1 MNNKSLIATAAI
13 ALAFCLTGC
22 NSTRKASTANTAG
35 VVKTETLGQTKAAI
49 SNVLYGEWTAFDVKG
64 KAVTGDERPY
74 IIFEKN
80 NDNPY
85 LVNCYANNGCNTL
98 NGMMSVTPGGKMQ
111 SSSQFASTMRLCP
124 DAPYEI
130 GFTEAINYVDNYSLE
145 KIGNEYLLYLK
156 NAAGQTLMVLRKAD
170 AGFMNGAWRVA
181 RLGDKD
187 IPAATRMEMVIDIP
201 ELKIHGNAP
210 CNIFN
215 GSIFIDPAKQNSIQ
229 FRDIATTRM
238 ACPDLQLE
246 QQLMV
251 ALEQVETVVQ
261 GRDND
266 TAILKDDQGQQLMVL
281 KRINLENAASEDR
294 Q

>member
-1 MNNKSLIATAAI
+1 MYNKSLMATAAI
-13 ALAFCLTGC
+13 ALAICLTGC
-22 NSTRKASTANTAG
+22 NSTRKTATATTAG

-64 KAVTGDERPY
+64 KAVTGDDRPY

-111 SSSQFASTMRLCP
+111 SSSQFASTMRMCP

-130 GFTEAINYVDNYSLE
+130 GFTEAINYVDNYTLE
-145 KIGNEYLLYLK
+145 KIGSEYLLYLK

-170 AGFMNGAWRVA
+170 AGFMNGAWRVT
-181 RLGDKD
+181 RLGGKD
-187 IPAATRMEMVIDIP
+187 ISDNTQMEMVIDIP
-201 ELKIHGNAP
+201 ELKVHGNAP
-210 CNIFN
+210 CNVFN

-238 ACPDLQLE
+238 SCPELQLE
-246 QQLMV
+246 QELLV
-251 ALEQVETVVQ
+251 ALEQVETVVP
-261 GRDND
+261 GHDE
-266 TAILKDDQGQQLMVL
+266 TAILKDDQGRQLMVL
-281 KRINLENAASEDR
+281 KRINLENAASQE
-294 Q
+294 QQ

>member
-1 MNNKSLIATAAI
+1 MYNKSLMATAAI
-13 ALAFCLTGC
+13 ALAICLTGC
-22 NSTRKASTANTAG
+22 NSTRKTATATTAG

-64 KAVTGDERPY
+64 KAVTGDDRPY

-111 SSSQFASTMRLCP
+111 SSSQFASTMRMCP

-130 GFTEAINYVDNYSLE
+130 GFTEAINYVDNYTLE
-145 KIGNEYLLYLK
+145 KIGSEYLLYLK

-181 RLGDKD
+181 RLGGKD
-187 IPAATRMEMVIDIP
+187 ISDNTQMEMVIDIP
-201 ELKIHGNAP
+201 ELKVHGNAP
-210 CNIFN
+210 CNVFN

-238 ACPDLQLE
+238 SCPELQLE
-246 QQLMV
+246 QELLV
-251 ALEQVETVVQ
+251 ALEQVETVVP
-261 GRDND
+261 GHDE
-266 TAILKDDQGQQLMVL
+266 TAILKDDQGRQLMVL
-281 KRINLENAASEDR
+281 KRINLENAASQE
-294 Q
+294 QQ

>member
-1 MNNKSLIATAAI
+1 MYNKSLMATAAI
-13 ALAFCLTGC
+13 ALAICLTGC
-22 NSTRKASTANTAG
+22 NSTRKTATATTAG

-64 KAVTGDERPY
+64 KAVTGDDRPY

-111 SSSQFASTMRLCP
+111 SSSQFASTMRMCP

-130 GFTEAINYVDNYSLE
+130 GFTEAINYVNNYTLE
-145 KIGNEYLLYLK
+145 KIGSEYLLYLK

-170 AGFMNGAWRVA
+170 AGFMNGAWRVT
-181 RLGDKD
+181 RLGGKD
-187 IPAATRMEMVIDIP
+187 ISDNTQMEMVIDIP
-201 ELKIHGNAP
+201 ELKVHGNAP
-210 CNIFN
+210 CNVFN

-238 ACPDLQLE
+238 SCPELQLE
-246 QQLMV
+246 QELLV
-251 ALEQVETVVQ
+251 ALEQVETVVP
-261 GRDND
+261 GHDE
-266 TAILKDDQGQQLMVL
+266 TAILKDNQGRQLMVL
-281 KRINLENAASEDR
+281 KRINLENAASQE
-294 Q
+294 QQ

>member
-1 MNNKSLIATAAI
+1 MYNKSLMATAAI
-13 ALAFCLTGC
+13 ALAICLTGC
-22 NSTRKASTANTAG
+22 NSTRKTATATTAG

-64 KAVTGDERPY
+64 KAVTGDDRPY

-111 SSSQFASTMRLCP
+111 SSSQFASTMRMCP

-130 GFTEAINYVDNYSLE
+130 GFTEAINYVDNYTLE
-145 KIGNEYLLYLK
+145 KIGSEYLLYLK

-181 RLGDKD
+181 RLGGKD
-187 IPAATRMEMVIDIP
+187 ISDNTQMEMVIDIP
-201 ELKIHGNAP
+201 ELKVHGNAP
-210 CNIFN
+210 CNVFN

-238 ACPDLQLE
+238 SCPELQLE
-246 QQLMV
+246 QELLV
-251 ALEQVETVVQ
+251 ALEQVETVVP
-261 GRDND
+261 GHDE
-266 TAILKDDQGQQLMVL
+266 TAILKDNQGRQLMVL
-281 KRINLENAASEDR
+281 KRINLENAASQE
-294 Q
+294 QQ

>member
-1 MNNKSLIATAAI
+1 MATAAI
-13 ALAFCLTGC
+13 SLAICLTGC
-22 NSTRKASTANTAG
+22 NSTRKTATATTAG

-64 KAVTGDERPY
+64 KAVTGDDRPY
-74 IIFEKN
+74 IIFEKS

-111 SSSQFASTMRLCP
+111 SSSQFASTMRMCP

-130 GFTEAINYVDNYSLE
+130 GFTEAINYVDNYTLE
-145 KIGNEYLLYLK
+145 KIGSEYLLYLK

-170 AGFMNGAWRVA
+170 AGFMNGAWRVT
-181 RLGDKD
+181 RLGGKD
-187 IPAATRMEMVIDIP
+187 ISDNTQMEMVIDIP
-201 ELKIHGNAP
+201 ELKVHGNAP
-210 CNIFN
+210 CNVFN

-238 ACPDLQLE
+238 SCPELQLE
-246 QQLMV
+246 QELLV
-251 ALEQVETVVQ
+251 ALEQVETVVP
-261 GRDND
+261 GHDDD

-281 KRINLENAASEDR
+281 KRINLENAASQE
-294 Q
+294 QQ